1 MLNVSCTVEI
11 ESKSFQKCVTSEKR
25 ENVEDFLYLVKEKEI

>member
-1 MLNVSCTVEI
+1 MVEI
-11 ESKSFQKCVTSEKR
+11 ESKCFQKCVTSKKR